1 MADRELAEREQAVAR
16 QEQELAELRNR
27 VERFPKE
34 LDTAVAREVKEA
46 LGRAELESKF
56 KTQLLQKEAE
66 GEKNVLSTRI
76 VGLEQAVKEQSE
88 QIAKFKQQLE
98 KSYLQVQN
106 IALKAV
112 EGSSNRPVVTPPQSV
127 PEAVKA

>member
-1 MADRELAEREQAVAR
+1 V
-16 QEQELAELRNR
+16 
-27 VERFPKE
+27 
-34 LDTAVAREVKEA
+34 TREVKEA
-46 LGRAELESKF
+46 LARAELEAKY

-66 GEKNVLSTRI
+66 GEKNVLTARI
-76 VGLEQAVKEQSE
+76 VGLEQTVREQAE
-88 QIAKFKQQLE
+88 QIAKFNQQLE

-112 EGSSNRPVVTPPQSV
+112 EGSSNRPVVSPPQSM